1 MFDVSVVRFF
11 QTLYF
16 GSVLDETN
24 TKPAT
29 EGIRTINKLLATD
42 ERVEINFIKVG
53 DGTTLCRKK

>member
-1 MFDVSVVRFF
+1 MFPCVFF

-16 GSVLDETN
+16 GSVLDESN

-29 EGIRTINKLLATD
+29 EGIRTINKLLSTD